1 MKQISTIATVLFTSF
16 LISSCAS
23 TMNFTNSPI
32 VPAAEGKAKIKKDK
46 NDNYIVDIEV
56 VNLADAK
63 KLSPPKNTYVVWMET
78 EGNQAKN
85 IGQIQPSTGLLS
97 KTWKGELKATSTSK
111 PTKIYITAEDDG
123 NTQFPGMQTVLMTN

>member
-1 MKQISTIATVLFTSF
+1 MKKTSTIITALFTSF
-16 LISSCAS
+16 LIISCAS

-32 VPAAEGKAKIKKDK
+32 VPGAEGKAKIKKDK
-46 NDNYIVDIEV
+46 NNNYIVEIDV
-56 VNLADAK
+56 VNLPDSK
-63 KLSPPKNTYVVWMET
+63 KLSPPKNIYVVWMET

-111 PTKIYITAEDDG
+111 PTKIYITAEDEG